1 MKATIIFIV
10 EDHKTYCKVI
20 KEGACIKIFASTQ
33 SAKLYIAAL
42 PKRRNTI
49 YRIAKVNN

>member
-20 KEGACIKIFASTQ
+20 KEGSMPRLFKSRKAAEE
-33 SAKLYIAAL
+33 YITTL
-42 PKRRNTI
+42 PKLRGAG
-49 YRIAKVNN
+49 YRVAII

>member
-20 KEGACIKIFASTQ
+20 KEGACIKIFASNH

-42 PKRRNTI
+42 PKKTNTI
-49 YRIAKVNN
+49 YRIAKVSN

>member
-1 MKATIIFIV
+1 MAQKIIIIV
-10 EDHKTYCKVI
+10 EDHKTYCRVI
-20 KEGACIKIFASTQ
+20 KEGSCIKIFASTQ

>member
-20 KEGACIKIFASTQ
+20 KEGACIKIFASNH

-42 PKRRNTI
+42 PKKANTT
-49 YRIAKVNN
+49 YRIAKVSN